1 MAESPQFQQP
11 PLNPHE
17 AAHEEI
23 NAEIRNNRPR
33 GANPNNNNNTNNNN
47 ANNNGNQQPVSILGH
62 TSVTRHLHASLFLV
76 ESTNQ
81 YS

>member
-11 PLNPHE
+11 PLHQNGADA

-33 GANPNNNNNTNNNN
+33 GANPNNNTNNN
-47 ANNNGNQQPVSILGH
+47 ANNNGGNQQPVSISFMLYLGH
-62 TSVTRHLHASLFLV
+62 TSILF
-76 ESTNQ
+76 
-81 YS
+81 YSF